1 MACGQIG
8 NLDIEKSIHG
18 YLICTRL
25 ISDLRLGTAMVNIY
39 AKCNRVGCAQT
50 IFKGELSDRSLV
62 SWNSFNGYDQK
73 ATLLYERMMSESNLK
88 PDIVTFAN
96 VVPPYASLANIRRI
110 QSNHT
115 FMVKK
120 CLDMDEDIYSRNSN
134 GTCIWE
140 VSRYKGNNLNHHADK
155 SMSLFLEMLQSKVF
169 PIIITMV
176 MLSQSCGEIR
186 SLKQETMV
194 HCCCLSKGSLLKKKF
209 LLTLLY

>member
-1 MACGQIG
+1 
-8 NLDIEKSIHG
+8 
-18 YLICTRL
+18 
-25 ISDLRLGTAMVNIY
+25 MVNIY

-96 VVPPYASLANIRRI
+96 VVLVYASLANIRRI

-120 CLDMDEDIYSRNSN
+120 GLDMDEDIYSRSSN
-134 GTCIWE
+134 GICI
-140 VSRYKGNNLNHHADK
+140 
-155 SMSLFLEMLQSKVF
+155 
-169 PIIITMV
+169 
-176 MLSQSCGEIR
+176 
-186 SLKQETMV
+186 
-194 HCCCLSKGSLLKKKF
+194 
-209 LLTLLY
+209 

>member
-1 MACGQIG
+1 MVCGQIG

-96 VVPPYASLANIRRI
+96 VVLVYASLANIRRI

-120 CLDMDEDIYSRNSN
+120 GLDMDEDIYSRSSN
-134 GTCIWE
+134 GICI
-140 VSRYKGNNLNHHADK
+140 
-155 SMSLFLEMLQSKVF
+155 
-169 PIIITMV
+169 
-176 MLSQSCGEIR
+176 
-186 SLKQETMV
+186 
-194 HCCCLSKGSLLKKKF
+194 
-209 LLTLLY
+209 

>member
-1 MACGQIG
+1 
-8 NLDIEKSIHG
+8 
-18 YLICTRL
+18 
-25 ISDLRLGTAMVNIY
+25 
-39 AKCNRVGCAQT
+39 
-50 IFKGELSDRSLV
+50 
-62 SWNSFNGYDQK
+62 
-73 ATLLYERMMSESNLK
+73 MSGSNLK

-96 VVPPYASLANIRRI
+96 VVPPYASLANIIRI

-140 VSRYKGNNLNHHADK
+140 VSRYKGNNLNHHDDK